1 MSQEFLKAGR
11 DIRESGCRNLQSG
24 LKEFHGIVN
33 SQIRANQ
40 EAISRLNSGA
50 RELQGRA
57 ASFQN
62 EILRYQEQDLKNYV
76 RDFYYG

>member
-1 MSQEFLKAGR
+1 MSQVFQKAGR
-11 DIRESGCRNLQSG
+11 DIRESGCRNLQNG

-33 SQIRANQ
+33 SQIRENQ

-50 RELQGRA
+50 KELQGRA
-57 ASFQN
+57 ASFHN